1 ISSSGLASSSKS
13 NSESLPRQD
22 SNSVNGNLNTEAN
35 KATRNESVAGQVD
48 WERLRLQGQLKTL
61 PNENVLRGGH
71 FQYGDNAAW
80 ELIHAVRGVLTPAPT
95 LSVTQRTA
103 YDRWLNQILPN
114 KITAQANLPSG
125 QDQLPRVSELLKHPD
140 IAQSRPKLESFVKQM
155 LRVTNLAAYSERP
168 VIRALLDGLDV
179 GKEKTVATPVTDR
192 QVATAQGLHDA
203 ARSVASALTEL
214 IDIAN
219 SKPSAVATSVSRS
232 DLVTPTVTEIASSGL
247 ILSSKPKTKLLQ
259 RQDTRNINAH
269 LNVSANK
276 VIENNEL
283 DVGKEKAVATLVA
296 DRKVVT
302 AQNLHDA
309 ARSVAS
315 ELTELIDIANLKP
328 SAVATP
334 ASHVTPTVTEST
346 LSHLASSN
354 VQRSLIRNL
363 ENEVSMSRA
372 RPIDTNK
379 GTR

>member
-1 ISSSGLASSSKS
+1 
-13 NSESLPRQD
+13 
-22 SNSVNGNLNTEAN
+22 
-35 KATRNESVAGQVD
+35 
-48 WERLRLQGQLKTL
+48 
-61 PNENVLRGGH
+61 
-71 FQYGDNAAW
+71 
-80 ELIHAVRGVLTPAPT
+80 
-95 LSVTQRTA
+95 
-103 YDRWLNQILPN
+103 
-114 KITAQANLPSG
+114 
-125 QDQLPRVSELLKHPD
+125 
-140 IAQSRPKLESFVKQM
+140 
-155 LRVTNLAAYSERP
+155 
-168 VIRALLDGLDV
+168 
-179 GKEKTVATPVTDR
+179 
-192 QVATAQGLHDA
+192 
-203 ARSVASALTEL
+203 
-214 IDIAN
+214 
-219 SKPSAVATSVSRS
+219 KPSAVATSVSRS

-283 DVGKEKAVATLVA
+283 DVGKETAVATLVA

-328 SAVATP
+328 SGVATP

-363 ENEVSMSRA
+363 ENEVSISRT
-372 RPIDTNK
+372 RPIETNK